1 MNIRNISI
9 GIATLLIFTLMS
21 SLFTVDQTKQA
32 LVLQFGEPKRIIQD
46 PGLAIKMPFI
56 QDVEYY
62 EKRVLSLIPQDAEE
76 VILADQKRILVD
88 AYARYRIANP
98 LLFYQTVRNE

>member
-56 QDVEYY
+56 QDVEY
-62 EKRVLSLIPQDAEE
+62 
-76 VILADQKRILVD
+76 
-88 AYARYRIANP
+88 
-98 LLFYQTVRNE
+98 